1 MNGQLIR
8 QTGGSAL
15 SGRKGSH
22 AVLPIDLGPI
32 GPRATAIDTLRRA
45 LDDPTLELVYRR
57 SATGSWIDR
66 LGLPAPEPAAG
77 CTHAVTP
84 LGRDG
89 DWVAAL
95 LHDPALLDDP
105 VRLRAAGVA
114 AAAAIDDER
123 LVAELRAQL
132 RDEQAA
138 RTRILQAG
146 DRKRRRVERNLHD
159 GAQQRLVGLA
169 LTLRLAGRR
178 AAGDPA
184 VQELLAEAADE
195 LDDAIEELRALARGL
210 HPAIVNDAGLA
221 GALETLAES
230 PGIPVELSIDV
241 PGRLVDTVEF
251 CAYYLVA
258 ESVANANKHSGAA
271 RIEVRARVVEDL
283 LEVVVADDGCG
294 GAAASPGS
302 GLEGLADRV
311 GALGGQLVID
321 SAPAYGTTVTA
332 HLPLRGGSAVPHH
345 LVDEILLRVVH
356 PEAGSGPGDGRAELR
371 LRGDTDRRL
380 RALKWIAWQNHAVP
394 GEILEAQSAEEDFDH
409 AKALLLCAGGNRQIS
424 ESTRNWILGYLT
436 AAGHPESVIAA
447 AEVYDD
453 RDAIGDIM
461 NRPRMAMIR
470 AGVVYDALRAC
481 AADGTAPAPEALDPV
496 LRAADAIGIPREL
509 VADLQEI
516 VMAEHALRRRRHAL
530 VVAPTLPR
538 SLNTSIADVAADA

>member
-1 MNGQLIR
+1 VKGHLIR
-8 QTGGSAL
+8 QTGGSVL

-32 GPRATAIDTLRRA
+32 GPRATAIDTLRFA

-66 LGLPAPEPAAG
+66 RGLPAPEPAAD
-77 CTHAVTP
+77 CTRAATR

-105 VRLRAAGVA
+105 ARLRAAGVA
-114 AAAAIDDER
+114 AATAIDDER

-132 RDEQAA
+132 RDEQAS

-184 VQELLAEAADE
+184 VKELLAEAADE

-258 ESVANANKHSGAA
+258 ESVANANKHSGAV
-271 RIEVRARVVEDL
+271 RIEVRARVVDDR
-283 LEVVVADDGCG
+283 LEVIVADDGCG

-311 GALGGQLVID
+311 GALGGELVID
-321 SAPAYGTTVTA
+321 SDPAQGTTVTA
-332 HLPLRGGSAVPHH
+332 HLPLRDGSAVPHH

-356 PEAGSGPGDGRAELR
+356 PETGSGPGDGRAGRR

-409 AKALLLCAGGNRQIS
+409 AKALLLCAGGNRRIS

-447 AEVYDD
+447 ARVYDD

-481 AADGTAPAPEALDPV
+481 AADGTAPTPDALDPV

-538 SLNTSIADVAADA
+538 SLHTSIADAGADA

>member
-32 GPRATAIDTLRRA
+32 GPRATAIDTLRSA

-77 CTHAVTP
+77 CTRAVTP

-114 AAAAIDDER
+114 AATTIDDER

-132 RDEQAA
+132 RDEQAS

-169 LTLRLAGRR
+169 SRCAWRAAGRR
-178 AAGDPA
+178 AIRQ
-184 VQELLAEAADE
+184 VKELLAEAADE

-271 RIEVRARVVEDL
+271 RIEVRARVVDDL

-321 SAPAYGTTVTA
+321 SDPAHGTTVTA

-356 PEAGSGPGDGRAELR
+356 PEAGSGPDDGRAERR

-447 AEVYDD
+447 A
-453 RDAIGDIM
+453 RGLR
-461 NRPRMAMIR
+461 RPRR
-470 AGVVYDALRAC
+470 DRGHHE
-481 AADGTAPAPEALDPV
+481 PAPDGDDPG
-496 LRAADAIGIPREL
+496 RRR
-509 VADLQEI
+509 
-516 VMAEHALRRRRHAL
+516 LRRAPRVRR
-530 VVAPTLPR
+530 
-538 SLNTSIADVAADA
+538 